1 MSSYEPSGKDIKLI
15 NHFTPITS
23 NAFYNRKQVIQ
34 NEHTFFSEN
43 KSQIELR
50 NINLLNYYNS
60 KASKSLSDLV
70 YVQIIKPVFQNSV
83 LNKAFNSYLSETK
96 MKCSFSHSYIDTKAK
111 QKSRNNQKI
120 KNYVNITSKR
130 IYCIKEKIL
139 KNNFDNRSVYSSF
152 RGRWYKDTTPKVRS
166 IFKSKTRN
174 EMNICPNI
182 DINTV
187 H

>member
-15 NHFTPITS
+15 NHFMPITS

-34 NEHTFFSEN
+34 NEQNFSLDS

-60 KASKSLSDLV
+60 KASKSLSDLG

-96 MKCSFSHSYIDTKAK
+96 MKCSFSHSYIGTKSK
-111 QKSRNNQKI
+111 QKSRNNQKN
-120 KNYVNITSKR
+120 KNYVNI
-130 IYCIKEKIL
+130 
-139 KNNFDNRSVYSSF
+139 
-152 RGRWYKDTTPKVRS
+152 
-166 IFKSKTRN
+166 N
-174 EMNICPNI
+174 EYI
-182 DINTV
+182 V
-187 H
+187 